1 MGSSPTH
8 GSIFGTVSDTKEK
21 MRKSKEGMYDGKKNP
36 AYGKHWIT
44 NGIENKLVKKED
56 IPNGWRKGRV

>member
-1 MGSSPTH
+1 
-8 GSIFGTVSDTKEK
+8 
-21 MRKSKEGMYDGKKNP
+21 MYDGKKNP